1 MSRDALVVGINTYKF
16 MSSLQAPASDAEA
29 IAQQLHTY
37 GEFRVHRLPEVIQA
51 GNPQVGQ
58 KTIITLRELESSL
71 INLFKPKGNTIPQTA
86 LFYFSGHGIQREAGI
101 QEGYLAL
108 SDSNPDKGIY
118 GLSLFWLRRLLQES
132 PVRQRIVILDC
143 CHSGEFLHFLEAD
156 PGARPG
162 TDRLFMAASR
172 EYETAYESLGSP
184 YSIFT
189 QAILTGLDPSRLE
202 SGTVTSHSLTDWV
215 SHKLKSEIQ
224 QPLFE
229 SSGSEIILTR
239 GVGGQPIAPQ
249 APKST
254 AICPYRGLG
263 CFDETHSEYFFGRE
277 ELTAELVDKLQSDRF
292 VAIVGASGIGKS
304 SLVQAGLVATLKQR
318 APLQWRI
325 KFLTP
330 GEHPLKSL
338 ANAFIDPNL
347 GNLERAEQ
355 LRRAETFLED
365 GGRGLAQLVQA
376 SLPMSNTPSRSTALG
391 ASTASAASR
400 PRMLLIIDQFEEV
413 FTLSKGSRAEQERQ
427 QFFSCLMGALEAADS
442 GLSVAIALRSDFQS
456 KCALYEGLAH
466 RIEQHRVIVN
476 PLKYEQIKA
485 TILKPAQKIGL
496 VCEPS
501 LVYNMMLDIIGAPGE
516 LPLLQYTLLELW
528 NRRSGSEGGVAR
540 LTLDAYQELGGMRGT
555 LQKRAT
561 EVFSQLTPEEQAIAK
576 RIFLALTQLGEGTED
591 TRRRVMK
598 TELVSS
604 VFPAA
609 LVEQVLEKMVAAK
622 LVVTSYEGGR
632 RSPEG
637 QAQIGSTAIGGSL
650 VLDKQSTGEM
660 VDVVHEALIRN
671 WGLLR
676 NWLEENREMLRRVRR
691 IEQAAQEWDSASQP
705 SGEFLMNGLRLRDAE
720 DFQRTYPLELS
731 ALAQRYIAASHSEIR
746 RARRESR
753 QLQIAV
759 PTVLLITLAAVL
771 NQYRG
776 TIHWQAEK
784 NHQIQL
790 ATSRE
795 RAAIAQTI
803 LQEGSG
809 DPMTALLVS
818 RLAAESSDANYETQS
833 SLRAALQDL
842 RLQLELKG
850 HEGAV
855 HQLAFSPDR
864 HRLATAG
871 ADGTLRLWAIDAQTI
886 LNIPLKPTKTLSWL
900 EPINREANSGK
911 TGNNKTDGGKTDGG
925 KTGSNKTG
933 DDRIGIKAIAFS
945 PDGRQVAAI
954 AQDSPL
960 VKIWSVEAGTVLQLT
975 SLAPV
980 NQVMFSPDGKWIATQ
995 SDRSISLWRADTGQ
1009 LQARLPQA
1017 SDIVS
1022 LQFSPDGQLLLAAL
1036 TQAVSASAT
1045 LSNTV
1050 LSSATSASNTSASAI
1065 LPNATSP
1072 STVQLWRL
1080 TANPTQ
1086 QLKIQALAPLT
1097 LSSPVTYA
1105 KFSPSGHIATA
1116 SADGKVR
1123 VWNATGQLRQT
1134 FVPTH
1139 LPTSSPQ
1146 ILTQLQFSPDE
1157 SLMAI
1162 ASPQQTWLWN
1172 LQTGQMQ
1179 AELIPTPH
1187 SATAD
1192 SPVNPLLQFSPDGQF
1207 IITKGSPEPSSEQVY
1222 LWNTQTGQQVGTM
1235 QSKGVLESAEFSPD
1249 GTYIAISANGIVQL
1263 WATEAGG
1270 ELPTIHPPNA
1280 MAEWSMFLPAS
1291 AAQGVQ
1297 ATQGVQVAQ
1306 PGATQKLDSL
1316 EHSPIAT
1323 RLMTVTP
1330 NGKLQNWQILA
1341 DASSASPTPP
1351 SVLPSYSAVMEPQNI
1366 WQYLSAL
1373 MGRRSPTG
1381 LSMLSSAVPKSAD
1394 ATPETHSA
1402 KPESA
1407 QPESAEMIKAEVQN
1421 SSAVQLGEVQ
1431 LRDQSKGAIAS
1442 LNAYMVSPESTVSPA
1457 FSSRLSGVALSPE
1470 GQRIVTATT
1479 EGQMEV
1485 RSIQPDQSTALM
1497 LKIRNRRS
1505 MPGQNVTI
1513 SEVVKPNHP
1522 QPSNPQPS
1530 SELSISQLSFSPDG
1544 RQILGVGDDLT
1555 VRLWDAQTGQLL
1567 KVFQGHKATVQRA
1580 SFSPDG
1586 QEIVTASWDH
1596 TVRVWQ
1602 IASGETTQI
1611 LSHPDAVNSA
1621 SFSPDG
1627 QHIATASWDGRARI
1641 WNRETGRPEFLLTGH
1656 SAEVF
1661 DAEFSPDGRSLVTAS
1676 ADGTAIVWD
1685 ARTGHKQ
1692 SHLRPRSEG
1701 KPPTSLLQANFS
1713 PDGQYIATR
1722 TKDGK
1727 VHLWAGTWEMLL
1739 KLARDRSLR
1748 QLTSE
1753 ECDRY
1758 LRVESGACPTLLL
1771 HR

>member
-16 MSSLQAPASDAEA
+16 MSGLQAPASDAEA

-51 GNPQVGQ
+51 GKPQVGQ
-58 KTIITLRELESSL
+58 KTTITLRELESSL
-71 INLFKPKGNTIPQTA
+71 INLFKPKGNTIPHTA

-108 SDSNPDKGIY
+108 SDSNPDKGSY

-172 EYETAYESLGSP
+172 EYETAYESLESP

-189 QAILTGLDPSRLE
+189 QAILTGLDPSRVE

-239 GVGGQPIAPQ
+239 GVGGQSII
-249 APKST
+249 PKVHKSSP
-254 AICPYRGLG
+254 ICPYRGLE

-277 ELTAELVDKLQSDRF
+277 ELTAELVNKLQSDRF

-304 SLVQAGLVATLKQR
+304 SLVRAGLVATLKQR
-318 APLQWRI
+318 APLQWQI

-338 ANAFIDPNL
+338 ANAFIDSNL

-355 LRRAETFLED
+355 LRRAETFLQD

-376 SLPMSNTPSRSTALG
+376 SLPMSSAVSG
-391 ASTASAASR
+391 AIR
-400 PRMLLIIDQFEEV
+400 PRMLLIIDQFEEA
-413 FTLSKGSRAEQERQ
+413 FTLSRGSRAEQERQ
-427 QFFSCLMGALEAADS
+427 QFFNCLMGALEATDS
-442 GLSVAIALRSDFQS
+442 DLSVAIALRSDFQS

-466 RIEQHRVIVN
+466 KIEQHRVVVN

-528 NRRSGSEGGVAR
+528 NHRRTGLEGGVAR
-540 LTLDAYQELGGMRGT
+540 LTLDTYQELGGMRGT

-561 EVFSQLTPEEQAIAK
+561 EVFSQLTLEEQTVAK

-598 TELVSS
+598 SELVSS

-622 LVVTSYEGGR
+622 LVVTSCERGW
-632 RSPEG
+632 
-637 QAQIGSTAIGGSL
+637 QAPKKQDQIGSTAIGSSI
-650 VLDKQSTGEM
+650 VLDKQLTGEM
-660 VDVVHEALIRN
+660 VDVVHETLIRN

-676 NWLEENREMLRRVRR
+676 NWLDENREMLRRMRR
-691 IEQAAQEWDSASQP
+691 IEQAAQEWGSAGQP

-720 DFQRTYPLELS
+720 DFQRTYPQELS
-731 ALAQRYIAASHSEIR
+731 ALAQRYIAASHSETR

-759 PTVLLITLAAVL
+759 PTVLLIALAAVL

-776 TIHWQAEK
+776 TLHWQAEK
-784 NHQIQL
+784 DHQIQL

-803 LQEGSG
+803 LQDGSS

-818 RLAAESSDANYETQS
+818 RLAAESGGANYETQS

-864 HRLATAG
+864 RHLATAG
-871 ADGTLRLWAIDAQTI
+871 ADGRLRLWAIDAQTI
-886 LNIPLKPTKTLSWL
+886 LNSPLKPIKTLSWSEL
-900 EPINREANSGK
+900 RNSEVSSSQTESSEISK
-911 TGNNKTDGGKTDGG
+911 PD
-925 KTGSNKTG
+925 SNKTNNSKTESDNTKG
-933 DDRIGIKAIAFS
+933 DKTGIRAIAFS

-954 AQDSPL
+954 AHNSPL
-960 VKIWSVEAGTVLQLT
+960 VKVWSVETGTVLLQLT
-975 SLAPV
+975 NLAPV
-980 NQVMFSPDGKWIATQ
+980 NQVMFSPDGKWVATQ

-1009 LQARLPQA
+1009 LQARLPQS

-1022 LQFSPDGQLLLAAL
+1022 LQFSPDGKMFLAAL
-1036 TQAVSASAT
+1036 QGDVAQAESGSAPSAT
-1045 LSNTV
+1045 R
-1050 LSSATSASNTSASAI
+1050 SA
-1065 LPNATSP
+1065 

-1080 TANPTQ
+1080 TADPAQ
-1086 QLKIQALAPLT
+1086 QLKLQALSPLV
-1097 LSSPVTYA
+1097 LPSPITCA
-1105 KFSPSGHIATA
+1105 KFSPSSSIATA
-1116 SADGKVR
+1116 STDGKVR
-1123 VWNATGQLRQT
+1123 LWSATGQLRQT
-1134 FVPTH
+1134 FTPAHPST
-1139 LPTSSPQ
+1139 LSPQ
-1146 ILTQLQFSPDE
+1146 PPAQLQFSPDE
-1157 SLMAI
+1157 SLLAI

-1179 AELIPTPH
+1179 AELILTPH
-1187 SATAD
+1187 SAKAN
-1192 SPVNPLLQFSPDGQF
+1192 SLGNSLLQFSPDGQL
-1207 IITKGSPEPSSEQVY
+1207 IITKGSAVPSSEQVY
-1222 LWNTQTGQQVGTM
+1222 LWNTQTGQQVSTM
-1235 QSKGVLESAEFSPD
+1235 QSNGVLESAEFSPD
-1249 GTYIAISANGIVQL
+1249 GTYIALNANGIVQL

-1270 ELPTIHPPNA
+1270 ELPTIYPPNA

-1291 AAQGVQ
+1291 TEKAAQP
-1297 ATQGVQVAQ
+1297 ATEQGLNR
-1306 PGATQKLDSL
+1306 P
-1316 EHSPIAT
+1316 EHGPIAT

-1330 NGKLQNWQILA
+1330 DGKLQNWQILA
-1341 DASSASPTPP
+1341 DAPSPSPTPP
-1351 SVLPSYSAVMEPQNI
+1351 SVSPSYSAIMEPQRI

-1373 MGRRSPTG
+1373 MGQRSPSG
-1381 LSMLSSAVPKSAD
+1381 LSMLSSAAPKSA
-1394 ATPETHSA
+1394 ET
-1402 KPESA
+1402 
-1407 QPESAEMIKAEVQN
+1407 ESAEPTKAEAQN
-1421 SSAVQLGEVQ
+1421 PSAIQHE
-1431 LRDQSKGAIAS
+1431 GAIAA
-1442 LNAYMVSPESTVSPA
+1442 LNAYTALPGSVLSPSLNSR
-1457 FSSRLSGVALSPE
+1457 SLNSRLSGVAFSPE
-1470 GQRIVTATT
+1470 GQHIVTATA
-1479 EGQMEV
+1479 EGQMDV
-1485 RSIQPDQSTALM
+1485 QSMQPDRSTAPI
-1497 LKIRNRRS
+1497 LKIRNWRLI
-1505 MPGQNVTI
+1505 PGQNAAL
-1513 SEVVKPNHP
+1513 SEVVKP
-1522 QPSNPQPS
+1522 S
-1530 SELSISQLSFSPDG
+1530 SSQLSSPGGEPLSISQLSFSPDG

-1567 KVFQGHKATVQRA
+1567 RVFKGHKATIQRA

-1586 QEIVTASWDH
+1586 REIVTASWDR
-1596 TVRVWQ
+1596 TVQIWQ
-1602 IASGETTQI
+1602 IASGEAIQI
-1611 LSHPDAVNSA
+1611 LSHADAVNGA

-1627 QHIATASWDGRARI
+1627 QHIATASWDGRARV
-1641 WNRETGRPEFLLTGH
+1641 WSRKTGKLKFLLTGH
-1656 SAEVF
+1656 GAEVF

-1692 SHLRPRSEG
+1692 SHLRPGFED
-1701 KPPTSLLQANFS
+1701 KPPIPLLQANFS

-1748 QLTSE
+1748 QLTPE
-1753 ECDRY
+1753 ECNRY
-1758 LRVESGACPTLLL
+1758 LRAESGACPTLPL
-1771 HR
+1771 